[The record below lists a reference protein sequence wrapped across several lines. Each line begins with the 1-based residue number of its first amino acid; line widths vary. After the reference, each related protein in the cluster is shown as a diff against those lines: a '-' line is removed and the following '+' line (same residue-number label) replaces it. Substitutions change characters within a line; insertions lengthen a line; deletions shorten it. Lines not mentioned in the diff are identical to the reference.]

1 MAKHIVHLHS
11 SEEDKVPGANQ
22 LSAGEIAVNNYAG
35 KELLDLLKNINKTII
50 IVSKNIDEVL
60 KSKYESKYENIK
72 FDYRVAA
79 IIENNNRFLL
89 QKMKQDDAYT
99 LVGGRV
105 TLLTTS
111 KESLI
116 RELKEEINLNVTQKD
131 LKLLEIAENFFDY
144 KDENETLQKVH
155 SVLFIY
161 KVNITSLRSLYHA
174 LMLFCLG
181 VVVYSH

>member
-1 MAKHIVHLHS
+1 M
-11 SEEDKVPGANQ
+11 
-22 LSAGEIAVNNYAG
+22 
-35 KELLDLLKNINKTII
+35 KNGVDNMKDITF
-50 IVSKNIDEVL
+50 
-60 KSKYESKYENIK
+60 KYENIK

-144 KDENETLQKVH
+144 KDENEALQKVH
-155 SVLFIY
+155 SILFIY
-161 KVNITSLRSLYHA
+161 KVNVSNEEDITKQNGFSVLDKQKTKLYWVPKQELKNELVLPKLVKRFIDDESFSYNIIDDCTNRA
-174 LMLFCLG
+174 
-181 VVVYSH
+181 S